1 MNINDYYKVGFV
13 MRSHGLKGEV
23 TLSLQTDAP
32 VDWDGLT
39 AVFLDRN
46 GTLIPYFIETIS
58 VRGDR
63 AFVKFEDVQSPEEAN
78 QLKGASIYLSK
89 ESRPKLARGEFY
101 DEEVTG
107 FEVLLEEEL
116 LGHVKEVETA
126 GPNRFIIVTTK
137 EKEVMIPVNGP
148 FIKSINKSKKKITV
162 SLPEGFLDI

>member
-23 TLSLQTDAP
+23 TLSLQADAP

-46 GTLIPYFIETIS
+46 GILIPYFIETIS
-58 VRGDR
+58 VRGDK
-63 AFVKFEDVQSPEEAN
+63 AFVKFEDIHSPEEAN
-78 QLKGASIYLSK
+78 QLKGASMYLSK

-101 DEEVTG
+101 DEEVIG
-107 FEVLLEEEL
+107 FEVFLEEEL

-126 GPNRFIIVTTK
+126 GPNRFIIVTTA

-148 FIKSINKSKKKITV
+148 FIKGINKSKKKITV
-162 SLPEGFLDI
+162 NLPEGFLDI